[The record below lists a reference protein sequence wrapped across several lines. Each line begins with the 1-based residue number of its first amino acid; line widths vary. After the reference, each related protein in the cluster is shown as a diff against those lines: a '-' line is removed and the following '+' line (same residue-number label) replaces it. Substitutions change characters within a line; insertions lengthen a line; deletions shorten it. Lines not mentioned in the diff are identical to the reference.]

1 MAKNILNVTAF
12 RKNQI
17 FIFHLKAVI
26 FNHFHYLYGIFIPNV
41 KVVLEI
47 SDHCDY
53 VAYMLSTAVS
63 LSFPLSFCQ
72 THSHPTQYD
81 HTRKKC
87 HVSGPMQRH
96 VSTLQKS
103 GVIEM

>member
-53 VAYMLSTAVS
+53 VTYMISTAVS
-63 LSFPLSFCQ
+63 PFPLSFRQ
-72 THSHPTQYD
+72 VHSHPLQYD

-87 HVSGPMQRH
+87 LVSGTVQRH
-96 VSTLQKS
+96 VGTLQKS
-103 GVIEM
+103 GVTEM